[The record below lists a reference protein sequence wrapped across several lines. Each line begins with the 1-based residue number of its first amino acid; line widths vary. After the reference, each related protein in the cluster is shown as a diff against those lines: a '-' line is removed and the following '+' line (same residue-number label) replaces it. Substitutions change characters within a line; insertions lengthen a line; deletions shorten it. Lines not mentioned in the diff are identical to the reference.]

1 MGIVSLVA
9 KVGLAAALAAAAVV
23 KNVQAQEPGTFDH
36 AALARQALEKHIR
49 PGYAAVVS
57 AAEALRKELDTYCKQ
72 RTTSRRQA
80 VDRTFDGLVSAWG
93 RIENIRFGPITTD
106 NRLER
111 MFFWPDRRGLGARQ
125 VAATLRERDPAALDP
140 IQLAAKRVAI
150 QGFGALEV
158 VLFDGADGEAKTPEN
173 SAYRCAYATSIAI
186 NIRNLAD
193 AVLKEWTEPRGY
205 SHHWLNAGAGNPHFL
220 KQSETTLQLAKSLD
234 NGLERVRD
242 EWIAGPLGF
251 GPQRRQM
258 PAVLG
263 KSGRSLRFIQ
273 AGLEGLSNLYANG
286 GIQNAI
292 MNTKHSHPTVDAR
305 ANAQLVAREIQTG
318 LSQIRK
324 LARQGKRLDPVAM
337 MQPLVAVGFPLKNAR
352 EQTAAL
358 LSLTANLAI
367 GFNASD
373 GD

>member
-1 MGIVSLVA
+1 MSVSSFVA
-9 KVGLAAALAAAAVV
+9 RAFVVAVLLAAMASGAAR
-23 KNVQAQEPGTFDH
+23 AQGAGTFDH
-36 AALARQALEKHIR
+36 AGLARQALEKHIR
-49 PGYAAVVS
+49 PGYEAMVTN
-57 AAEALRKELDTYCKQ
+57 AEALRKELDTYCKQ
-72 RTTSRRQA
+72 RTTSRRRA
-80 VDRTFDGLVSAWG
+80 VDRAFDGLVSAWG

-125 VAATLRERDPAALDP
+125 VAATLRERDSAAIDPA
-140 IQLAAKRVAI
+140 QLAAKRVAI
-150 QGFGALEV
+150 QGLGALEI
-158 VLFDGADGEAKTPEN
+158 VLFDETEGDAKAPEN
-173 SAYRCAYATSIAI
+173 RAYRCAYATSIAT
-186 NIRNLAD
+186 NIRNLAA
-193 AVLKEWTEPRGY
+193 AVLKEWTEPDGY
-205 SHHWLNAGAGNPHFL
+205 SRDWLNPGEGNRHFL
-220 KQSETTLQLAKSLD
+220 KHSETTLQLAKSLD

-242 EWIAGPLGF
+242 EWVAGPLGF
-251 GPQRRQM
+251 GSQRRQM

-263 KSGRSLRFIQ
+263 KSKRTLRFIQ
-273 AGLEGLSNLYANG
+273 AGLEGVSNLYVNG
-286 GIQNAI
+286 GMQKAI
-292 MNTKHSHPTVDAR
+292 ANTKHSHPTVDAR

-324 LARQGKRLDPVAM
+324 LARQGKPLDPVAM